1 MSAAAILSL
10 INYGFVLIFGII
22 VSFYFAGICWE
33 DNKRLY
39 ILTIIAFAI
48 FQTVSYITFGK
59 EILYK
64 CYPIFIHIPLILII
78 RYICHQ
84 NIYISSIAVMS
95 AYLMCT
101 PRKWFGTLAMYVF
114 PQVDMI
120 SDITTIAV
128 TIPLLLIV
136 VKYISPYI
144 IRLKDE
150 SRTIISLFFLL
161 PLTYYILEYAF
172 TVYTD
177 LLYTGKAVIIEFMD
191 SFIVILYFTLS
202 IVTLHLSNKKN
213 TAERKNIILSAAAT
227 QAEKEISQL
236 TDYQKQAA
244 IYRHDL
250 RHHMTFIQN
259 CLINNHT
266 EQALDYINEINTSLD
281 NTRITRYCNNEAI
294 NLILSS
300 YINKANKTGITT
312 QISVTASDFS
322 GYKITDLCSLLANA
336 IENAINACTSQN
348 STTNNPLA
356 DSEKN
361 NSHLITIRMF
371 EKNNKICINISNTYS
386 DEPQFINQIPVT
398 SQLGHG
404 IGIRSIISV
413 VEKYNGIYAFFTK
426 DGIFYFQACI

>member
-1 MSAAAILSL
+1 MSAAASILSL

-33 DNKRLY
+33 DNKRLFV
-39 ILTIIAFAI
+39 ITIIAFAI
-48 FQTVSYITFGK
+48 FQAISYILLGEET
-59 EILYK
+59 LYK
-64 CYPIFIHIPLILII
+64 CYPVFIHIPLILVI

-101 PRKWFGTLAMYVF
+101 PRKWFGTLAMYIF
-114 PQVDMI
+114 PHVPMI

-144 IRLKDE
+144 IRLKEE

-161 PLTYYILEYAF
+161 PLTYYVLEYAF

-213 TAERKNIILSAAAT
+213 SAERENIILSAAAA
-227 QAEKEISQL
+227 QAEKEVSQL
-236 TDYQKQAA
+236 NDYQKQAS

-250 RHHMTFIQN
+250 RHHMNFIQN
-259 CLINNHT
+259 CLVNNQT
-266 EQALDYINEINTSLD
+266 EQALDYINEININLD

-300 YINKANKTGITT
+300 YINKAHEADITT
-312 QISVTASDFS
+312 HVSVTASDFS

-336 IENAINACTSQN
+336 IENAINACVHP
-348 STTNNPLA
+348 STDNI
-356 DSEKN
+356 N
-361 NSHLITIRMF
+361 NSDIQSDNGRKITIKMF

-386 DEPQFINQIPVT
+386 DEPQFVNQIPVT

-404 IGIRSIISV
+404 IGIQSIISV